1 MSSKVA
7 QLFPKHYVQKN
18 FGITR
23 MSRKAYSITNMK
35 CENCRKES
43 QWLESIGSDFVC
55 RKCIGKHKIM
65 GLILR
70 THMDTFNFLVR
81 NLKIK
86 NYEELINVKREEI
99 EKAADLKKYGIILKK
114 IN

>member
-1 MSSKVA
+1 MCNKT
-7 QLFPKHYVQKN
+7 
-18 FGITR
+18 FGFTR
-23 MSRKAYSITNMK
+23 MSWKAYEIPKMK
-35 CENCRKES
+35 CENCKKES
-43 QWLESIGSDFVC
+43 QWLEIVGSDFVC

-86 NYEELINVKREEI
+86 NYKELIKVRQEEI
-99 EKAADLKKYGIILKK
+99 EKVADLKKHGIFLKK
-114 IN
+114 GE